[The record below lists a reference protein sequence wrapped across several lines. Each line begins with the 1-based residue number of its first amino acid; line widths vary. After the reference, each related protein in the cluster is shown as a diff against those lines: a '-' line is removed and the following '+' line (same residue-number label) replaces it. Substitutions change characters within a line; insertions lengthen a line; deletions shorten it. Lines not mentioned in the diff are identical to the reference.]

1 MLKCENIRVG
11 EILDG
16 ISFEVRK
23 NSFTAVLGKNGS
35 GKTTLARCIMS
46 ERKYSGGITLDGAV
60 LRDIPPRERAKK
72 IAYLPQSLPSPNIT
86 VRELVS
92 LGRNPHTTLSGRLS
106 KNDARAIENALE
118 SAEMLEFSNRL
129 LPTLSGGEK
138 QRAYL
143 AMTLAQDAEI
153 LLLDEPTAYMDMSA
167 AAEFVKLLSRIDK
180 TLIVIMHDLTL
191 AAKYADDVLVLA
203 VGKQA
208 FFGSKKE
215 CLEKEI
221 IEKTFDVR
229 KIEKDG
235 EVVFLV

>member
-1 MLKCENIRVG
+1 MLKCENVHVG
-11 EILDG
+11 GILDG
-16 ISFEVRK
+16 ISIELQK
-23 NSFTAVLGKNGS
+23 NSFTAILGKNGS

-46 ERKYSGGITLDGAV
+46 ERKYSGDITLDGA
-60 LRDIPPRERAKK
+60 LLCGIPPRERAKK
-72 IAYLPQSLPSPNIT
+72 VAYLPQSLPSPNIT

-92 LGRNPHTTLSGRLS
+92 LGRNPHTSLCGKLSE
-106 KNDARAIENALE
+106 DDTRAIENALE

-167 AAEFVKLLSRIDK
+167 ASEFVKLLSRIDK
-180 TLIVIMHDLTL
+180 TLLVIMHDLTL
-191 AAKYADDVLVLA
+191 AAKYADNILVLNG
-203 VGKQA
+203 GKQA
-208 FFGSKKE
+208 FFGSKKD
-215 CLEKEI
+215 CLEREV
-221 IEKTFDVR
+221 IEKSFGVK

-235 EVVFLV
+235 EIIFLV